1 MYIDLPERIGPM
13 GIKTMKA
20 FNRTKGEVFFLE
32 ISIKQCDKIC
42 ILQCY
47 ETINF
52 RVKII

>member
-32 ISIKQCDKIC
+32 ISIKNNVIKYAFCNVMK
-42 ILQCY
+42 
-47 ETINF
+47 
-52 RVKII
+52 R